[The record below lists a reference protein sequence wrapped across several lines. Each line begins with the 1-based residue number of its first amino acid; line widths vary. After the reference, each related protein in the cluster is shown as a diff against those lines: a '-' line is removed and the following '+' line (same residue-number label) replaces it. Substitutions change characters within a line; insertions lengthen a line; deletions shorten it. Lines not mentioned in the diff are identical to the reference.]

1 MIGHA
6 SPHKTLPRSTER
18 VMGWV
23 LLALIPGTLVMLY
36 SFGIGVL
43 INLTLCIATGVLTE
57 WSILRVRG
65 RDPRP
70 AIKDLSGVVACALLG
85 LSLPPLAPFWIAV
98 LGAVLTVGLAKQLF
112 GGLGH
117 NPFNPAMVA
126 YATLLISFPI
136 AMSTTWVDPTQTPS
150 WSQSL
155 SAQFM
160 GADGY
165 SGATPLDRYKD
176 MATRFTEAEIRQDSV
191 FGGSLTGLWTWLA
204 AAWLV
209 GGIIMIVKRITYW
222 HAPVGLLIGIAL
234 PAGVFGYDSD
244 QFVPLSLHLTAG
256 ATVFAAFFIVTDP
269 VSGATSP
276 RGRLAFGFGAG
287 LLTWII
293 RTYGGYPDAVA
304 FGVLL
309 MNLCAPL
316 LDQYTR
322 PKIYGHKAARR
333 GPVLEKRS

>member
-1 MIGHA
+1 MIGRT
-6 SPHKTLPRSTER
+6 SPHKTQARRTDS
-18 VMGWV
+18 VMKWV
-23 LLALIPGTLVMLY
+23 MLALIPGTLLMTVF
-36 SFGIGVL
+36 FGIGVL
-43 INLTLCIATGVLTE
+43 INLLLAVLTGIATE
-57 WSILRVRG
+57 WAMCRLRG
-65 RDPRP
+65 RDPKP
-70 AIKDLSGVVACALLG
+70 VLLDFSGILACMLLAI
-85 LSLPPLAPFWIAV
+85 SLPPLAPFWVPIV
-98 LGAVLTVGLAKQLF
+98 GAIVTIGLAKQLF

-117 NPFNPAMVA
+117 NPFNPAMVG
-126 YATLLISFPI
+126 YAVLLISFPV
-136 AMSTTWVDPTQTPS
+136 AMSTTWVNSYDAPGMGET
-150 WSQSL
+150 L
-155 SAQFM
+155 AAQFL

-176 MATRFTEAEIRQDSV
+176 LAGRLTQGEILNDPV
-191 FGGSLTGLWTWLA
+191 FAGQVSGAWTWLA
-204 AAWLV
+204 LAWLV
-209 GGIIMIVKRITYW
+209 GGLIMLYQRITYW
-222 HAPVGLLIGIAL
+222 QAPVGLLLGIAV
-234 PAGVFGYDSD
+234 PAGLFGWDSD

-287 LLTWII
+287 ILTWVI

-309 MNLCAPL
+309 MNLAAPL

-322 PKIYGHKAARR
+322 PRIYGHSTSRR